1 MMLLLALASV
11 VPTEQPFTCTPT
23 QVWAGDGPIWCA
35 EGPKVKLQGIAVQ
48 EFDGTCRPRRKCP
61 SVSAV
66 QSRDYLVGLLG
77 GAKGNA
83 TTGHIRVDGPKLDCI
98 SQGFNPAN
106 GKTVAFCRTAS
117 IGDLS
122 CAMIRSDQAAVLF
135 RHNGGAVCNSGRL
148 STAE

>member
-23 QVWAGDGPIWCA
+23 QVWAGNGPIWCA
-35 EGPKVKLQGIAVQ
+35 EGQKVKLHGIAVQ

-61 SVSAV
+61 TVSAV

-77 GAKGNA
+77 GAKGNVA
-83 TTGHIRVDGPKLDCI
+83 TGHIRVEGPKLDCI
-98 SQGFNPAN
+98 SQGFNAAN

-122 CAMIRSDQAAVLF
+122 CAMIRSDQAEILY
-135 RHNGGAVCNSGRL
+135 RHDGDEVCNSGRL